1 VAKTQHEIG
10 TGSKLQLNIMRLLNK
25 VWELLENT
33 LILCRVHFACFQK
46 EEIRSI
52 G

>member
-1 VAKTQHEIG
+1 MAKTQHEKY
-10 TGSKLQLNIMRLLNK
+10 TGSKLQLNIMQFSNK
-25 VWELLENT
+25 VWKLLENT
-33 LILCRVHFACFQK
+33 LIFCHVHFAPFQK